1 MASAAKTIHIINGRR
16 RTSALCG
23 RDMPRRSIGIDAFYA
38 RGYTMSAGQRFC
50 SRCQDVAVNGRQAK
64 ELA

>member
-1 MASAAKTIHIINGRR
+1 MPSATKTIHIINGRR

-23 RDMPRRSIGIDAFYA
+23 RDKPRRSIGIDDFYA

-50 SRCQDVAVNGRQAK
+50 SRCRDTAVNGR
-64 ELA
+64 